1 MGDRGISIVHAVPG
15 RIRLKISRLK
25 RDPKY
30 AVAIRDRLLTLPGVR
45 RVEANPLT
53 ASVVVS
59 YNDPATTLPAL
70 VPNLSEALQQFASP
84 DLDRKEIEAI
94 LTSPS
99 NGNGSHPPATPLAT
113 RINSW
118 LGTMDESVDWVT
130 GGNIDLR
137 VLLPLSLFVLG
148 IGRLLSSGNV
158 QSPTW
163 FDFLWFSFGTFVA
176 LNAGRVAQAGQPP

>member
-1 MGDRGISIVHAVPG
+1 MGDRGIAIVHAVPG

-30 AVAIRDRLLTLPGVR
+30 AVAIRDRLLALPGIR
-45 RVEANPLT
+45 SVEANPLT

-59 YNDPATTLPAL
+59 YNAETTLPAL
-70 VPNLSEALQQFASP
+70 VPSLSEAFHAFAFP
-84 DLDRKEIEAI
+84 NLDRKEVEAM
-94 LTSPS
+94 LTAPA
-99 NGNGSHPPATPLAT
+99 NGNGSHAPSTPLAS
-113 RINSW
+113 RIHSW

-130 GGNIDLR
+130 GGNLDLR

-148 IGRLLSSGNV
+148 VGRLVSSSNV
-158 QSPTW
+158 QFPTW

-176 LNAGRVAQAGQPP
+176 LNAGRAAQVAHPP

>member
-1 MGDRGISIVHAVPG
+1 MGDRSISIVHAVPG

-30 AVAIRDRLLTLPGVR
+30 AVAIRERLLSLPGIR

-53 ASVVVS
+53 ASVLVS
-59 YNDPATTLPAL
+59 YNESATTFPAL

-84 DLDRKEIEAI
+84 DLDRRQIEAM
-94 LTSPS
+94 LTTPS
-99 NGNGSHPPATPLAT
+99 NGNGSHPPMPLAS

-118 LGTMDESVDWVT
+118 LGTMDEGVDWVT

-137 VLLPLSLFVLG
+137 VLLPLSLFGLG
-148 IGRLLSSGNV
+148 VGRLFSSSNV
-158 QSPTW
+158 QFPTW
-163 FDFLWFSFGTFVA
+163 FDLLWFSFGTFVA
-176 LNAGRVAQAGQPP
+176 LNAGRMVQAEHPP